1 MPASIWRRIRRLSA
15 DSSRE
20 RFWRKGVTSA
30 VPHPVNIF
38 LLLLCWRC
46 LLRSEFKST
55 ATAARSQEAGPAA
68 TLRSRT
74 AGSQDESRCSAIHK
88 FIGKGQF
95 NGNVKGARLK
105 ERSRRP
111 LQRRKSRRD
120 AGATTSKATSKT
132 PA

>member
-38 LLLLCWRC
+38 LLLLCWWC
-46 LLRSEFKST
+46 LLRFEFKST
-55 ATAARSQEAGPAA
+55 ATAARSHKAGPAA

-88 FIGKGQF
+88 FKGQCD
-95 NGNVKGARLK
+95 GEVKDARL
-105 ERSRRP
+105 R
-111 LQRRKSRRD
+111 
-120 AGATTSKATSKT
+120 SKAGGRYKGERAGGT
-132 PA
+132 PALQLLKQR